1 MASVFC
7 TAALAMTTL
16 TGCEGSDIFG
26 VNSPDWLSEKI
37 NDIANANKGDAP
49 KISPTTLGKTDCT
62 AEWWESHLDQD
73 IKIESNKVYTTTFTN
88 YSSLANNYNNYV
100 VVLRKADKTEYCC
113 LRSDDYGWGDS
124 YASCTHS
131 NTASDDWASWLAQMN
146 GAKVTV
152 TVTNYGDNTCD
163 VVADVVGTEGMVS
176 QQKYTGIPVESG
188 DLYLDFTVDH
198 CYYVFDKEEMDV
210 TDAVDQQPVSM
221 QLVNVPEEVNLGSEL
236 SDFTSQIKAQVT
248 YDGGTVKDVASSDLS
263 FMVVPDFNTL
273 GEKYI
278 VATLNKTLLN
288 KQADKTINAS
298 AKFKIVDTPVK
309 VELVSKPKHTNYY
322 IYNSDALLGVERT
335 LAFDTEGLEIKGI
348 YQDGRT
354 EILDN
359 SKLTFSAIPATVGEH
374 KVVITANGGK
384 TAEVTIKVNES
395 TVKAVKPEPASLGT
409 ADCTAAFF
417 SVCTDDIQLPAGATR
432 EFNLTN
438 YSSGAGNWNNYYV
451 ILRDAAKTAPEYAV
465 VRADNYG
472 WGSGYDA
479 CTHVGTQ
486 LEAYPNWEGWLAT
499 MNGAKVK
506 VYVTNCNNGTADVQ
520 AIVTG
525 TDGTTTYQR
534 YTGINNINP
543 SDLFVSFT
551 VDGSHLVFG
560 SAAKARGHK

>member
-49 KISPTTLGKTDCT
+49 KISPTTLGKTDCSS
-62 AEWWESHLDQD
+62 AWWDAHLDQD
-73 IKIESNKVYTTTFTN
+73 IKIESNKVYSTTFTN

-152 TVTNYGDNTCD
+152 TITNYGDNTCD
-163 VVADVVGTEGMVS
+163 VVAEVVGTDGMVS

-188 DLYLDFTVDH
+188 DLYLDFTVDG

-298 AKFKIVDTPVK
+298 
-309 VELVSKPKHTNYY
+309 NYY

-335 LAFDTEGLEIKGI
+335 LAFDAEGLEVKGT

-354 EILDN
+354 ETLDN
-359 SKLTFSAIPATVGEH
+359 SKLKFSAIPATVGEH

-384 TAEVTIKVNES
+384 TVEVTIKVNES

-472 WGSGYDA
+472 WGTGYDA

-486 LEAYPNWEGWLAT
+486 LEAYTDWAGWLAT

-506 VYVTNCNNGTADVQ
+506 VFVTNCNNGTADVQ

-543 SDLFVSFT
+543 SDLYVSFT